1 MDARITKS
9 RLSNLISYDWLKI
22 IATIVVAIFVGVI
35 VLTMVGTR
43 PTTAQEQHF
52 LFYED
57 LYLSDDYSDTLEE
70 DGIFSYEVLSVDSF
84 EMSGSSTYGQIA
96 LSARFAA
103 GQRNMIFS
111 SNTLTDDGE
120 TTYIAEVAASCYA
133 MLENVDEY
141 LLDAAEYANSFYGGD
156 YINGELNEE
165 YLSAEF
171 RSRTKGDKRYRTESK
186 ILSGIEDEKE
196 RISLLRSSLIT
207 VNAALGDGTIEKYN
221 MSLQEGEEE
230 KPYAVMIGTKKMSS
244 LSKIMYYVNDDEA
257 KTSDG
262 ICACFFTP
270 LHEEYNY
277 MRFESL
283 NYLAHL
289 INTYAVS

>member
-1 MDARITKS
+1 MDARITKP

-22 IATIVVAIFVGVI
+22 IATTVAAIFVGVI
-35 VLTMVGTR
+35 VLTMAGTR
-43 PTTAQEQHF
+43 PTTAQEQYL

-70 DGIFSYEVLSVDSF
+70 DGVFSYEVLSKNYF
-84 EMSGSSTYGQIA
+84 EMSSDSTYGQIA

-103 GQRNMIFS
+103 GQRNMLFS
-111 SNTLTDDGE
+111 STLLTDDE
-120 TTYIAEVAASCYA
+120 TPYIKEAFLSCYA
-133 MLENVDEY
+133 MIEDVDEY
-141 LLDAAEYANSFYGGD
+141 LSDAAEYANSFYGGD
-156 YINGELNEE
+156 YINGTLDEE
-165 YLSAEF
+165 YLSSEF
-171 RSRTKGDKRYRTESK
+171 RARAKGDKRYRTESK

-196 RISLLRSSLIT
+196 RISLLRSSIIT
-207 VNAALGDGTIEKYN
+207 VNAAIENGTVEKYA
-221 MSLQEGEEE
+221 MSVEDGGEE
-230 KPYAVMIGTKKMSS
+230 KNYALMIGTKKMSS
-244 LSKIMYYVNDDEA
+244 LSKIMYYVNDDGA

-283 NYLAHL
+283 NYLSHL
-289 INTYAVS
+289 INTYAAD

>member
-9 RLSNLISYDWLKI
+9 RLSNLISYDWIKI
-22 IATIVVAIFVGVI
+22 VVTIVVAIFVGVI
-35 VLTMVGTR
+35 VLTMAGTR

-52 LFYED
+52 IFYKD
-57 LYLSDDYSDTLEE
+57 LYVSDDYSDTLEE
-70 DGIFSYEVLSVDSF
+70 DGIFSYEVFTTDYF
-84 EMSGSSTYGQIA
+84 EMSSSSTYGEIA

-103 GQRNMIFS
+103 GQRNMLFS
-111 SNTLTDDGE
+111 STALNDEE
-120 TTYIAEVAASCYA
+120 TPYIEAAASSCYA
-133 MLENVDEY
+133 MLENIDEY
-141 LLDAAEYANSFYGGD
+141 LSDAADYANSFYDGD
-156 YINGELNEE
+156 YINGEIDEE
-165 YLSAEF
+165 YLSSEF
-171 RSRTKGDKRYRTESK
+171 RARAKGDKRYRTESK

-207 VNAALGDGTIEKYN
+207 VNAALEDGTIEKYN
-221 MSLQEGEEE
+221 ISVEDGEEE
-230 KPYAVMIGTKKMSS
+230 KPYALMIGTKKMSS
-244 LSKIMYYVNDDEA
+244 LSKVMYYLNDDEA

-270 LHEEYNY
+270 IYEEYNY

-289 INTYAVS
+289 INTYAAA